1 MPGLHREDLRGTPR
15 TLLDQTIT
23 PVARVVQLTWP
34 GGRLEWH
41 RPVAVEVAR
50 GDRVQR
56 IPIRNATRRL
66 VAGIVLAEL
75 ALGGLVWWALQRS
88 VYRRATR

>member
-1 MPGLHREDLRGTPR
+1 MPELHREDIRGTPR

-23 PVARVVQLTWP
+23 PVARVAQLTWP

-41 RPVAVEVAR
+41 RPVAVEVTR

-75 ALGGLVWWALQRS
+75 ALGGFVWWAQQRFVS
-88 VYRRATR
+88 RRVTQ